1 MKVCSKCG
9 VLQPEENFYR
19 AQGTRDGLRGDCK
32 GCFKARAAARYP
44 LVRDQTIARVKKW
57 QQENAERLNAYRR
70 ERNKDPEVKRRLR
83 EGHLRRKYGLTIAGY
98 EQMLAEQYGG
108 CAICG
113 RPEPEGGSL
122 HVDHD
127 HETGAVRGLLC
138 FPCNQAIGA
147 FEEDIEFLSAALG
160 YLRRHDDTEGE
171 LDELIRARVR
181 ALTSPA
187 A

>member
-1 MKVCSKCG
+1 M
-9 VLQPEENFYR
+9 L
-19 AQGTRDGLRGDCK
+19 T
-32 GCFKARAAARYP
+32 
-44 LVRDQTIARVKKW
+44 DQF
-57 QQENAERLNAYRR
+57 
-70 ERNKDPEVKRRLR
+70 
-83 EGHLRRKYGLTIAGY
+83 
-98 EQMLAEQYGG
+98 GG

-113 RPEPEGGSL
+113 RPEPEDGSL

-147 FEEDIEFLSAALG
+147 FEEQLDLLSAALR
-160 YLRRHDDTEGE
+160 YLRRHDQTEHE

>member
-1 MKVCSKCG
+1 
-9 VLQPEENFYR
+9 
-19 AQGTRDGLRGDCK
+19 
-32 GCFKARAAARYP
+32 
-44 LVRDQTIARVKKW
+44 
-57 QQENAERLNAYRR
+57 
-70 ERNKDPEVKRRLR
+70 
-83 EGHLRRKYGLTIAGY
+83 
-98 EQMLAEQYGG
+98 MLAEQYGG

>member
-1 MKVCSKCG
+1 LKICSKCG
-9 VLQPEENFYR
+9 AAQPEDNFYR
-19 AQGTRDGLRGDCK
+19 AKGTRDGLRGDCMR
-32 GCFKARAAARYP
+32 CFKARAAARYP
-44 LVRDQTIARVKKW
+44 EVREEAIRRAVEWRIQNPERYK
-57 QQENAERLNAYRR
+57 ENQ
-70 ERNKDPEVKRRLR
+70 RRLR
-83 EGHLRRKYGLTIAGY
+83 ETPEYKRYQREYHLNRKYGLTIGDY
-98 EQMLAEQYGG
+98 ERMLADQFGG

-113 RPEPEGGSL
+113 RPEPEDGSL

-147 FEEDIEFLSAALG
+147 FEEQLDLLTAALR
-160 YLRRHDDTEGE
+160 YLRRHDQTEHE

>member
-1 MKVCSKCG
+1 M
-9 VLQPEENFYR
+9 
-19 AQGTRDGLRGDCK
+19 
-32 GCFKARAAARYP
+32 
-44 LVRDQTIARVKKW
+44 
-57 QQENAERLNAYRR
+57 R
-70 ERNKDPEVKRRLR
+70 EY
-83 EGHLRRKYGLTIAGY
+83 HLMRKYGLTIADY